1 MIRKLCLPAVTLCLV
16 LATALAQ
23 AAVPISVFPN
33 PVQFGAVPLNSPSY
47 PATIFVTNVTTS
59 DITISGM
66 AISGT
71 NGTDFAF
78 YGSPCLF
85 IISGGQSCQMQMT
98 LTPSAMGDR
107 TANLVISIQGQT
119 TPVTIPLDGTGG
131 NPIPNITSL
140 SPPSA
145 YIGGP
150 AVTLTITG
158 TGFVSGSIAYLNNSA
173 LTTSFV
179 SSTKITAVVPSS
191 NLTSSFNNF
200 VSVTNP
206 PPAGGSSVGFTF
218 NIVALDP
225 TLSYTSPASVVAG
238 SAPTP
243 IILNG
248 QNFMNGATVLVNG
261 ASLPATYLSPQ
272 QLQIQPT
279 AAQIATP
286 NLVQLAVRNPSPG
299 TTSPSIYFNVSFPAN
314 VTVLNLPAN
323 DLVWDPFAQRIYAS
337 LPSTYGPSGNTIAV
351 INPATGAI
359 NGYHFAGSEPGKLA
373 LSSDSQY
380 LYVGL
385 NGNGSVQR
393 LLLPKFTADIDV
405 SLSSSQFGGLYL
417 ANDLA
422 VSPADP
428 HTFAV
433 ALGFSGCCGGG
444 PLEFFRDSTLLANSV
459 TNPIINNIAFVSG
472 STLYG
477 YSQNTLTQVAVSSTG
492 GSYVKQWNSIL
503 QGNEIR
509 YDTGL
514 VYSSGGQAFNPS
526 TGLLVG
532 TYDVGAACCGNSPS
546 LVLPDAA
553 INRVF
558 ALGNSQFLINN
569 NGSNNSNFAITSYN
583 LSTFTPTGIANL
595 SQFNS
600 TASPAYIRWG
610 SSGLAFLLQTQCCG
624 SAAPQVVLVQSP
636 AMLLTSGAK
645 SNPVPLLTL
654 LTPSSATHG
663 RGNLAITIQGSAFVP
678 GSQVSWNG
686 TSLYA
691 DYVSATQLTLYVPA
705 AQFAAAG
712 TANILVKNPAP
723 GGGTSTP
730 LTFTIN

>member
-1 MIRKLCLPAVTLCLV
+1 MTRKLCVPAVTLCLV
-16 LATALAQ
+16 LTSALAQ

-47 PATIFVTNVTTS
+47 PAAIYVSNVTIS
-59 DITISGM
+59 DVSITGM
-66 AISGT
+66 AVSGT
-71 NGTDFAF
+71 NATDFAF

-85 IISGGQSCQMQMT
+85 TISGGQSCQMQMT
-98 LTPSAMGDR
+98 FTPSGMGDR
-107 TANLVISIQGQT
+107 TANLVISVQGQT

-131 NPIPNITSL
+131 NPLPNITSL

-150 AVTLTITG
+150 AVTLTIAG
-158 TGFVSGSIAYLNNSA
+158 TGFMSGSIAYLNNFA
-173 LTTSFV
+173 LTTTFV
-179 SSTKITAVVPSS
+179 SSTKISAFVPSS
-191 NLTSSFNNF
+191 DLTSNF
-200 VSVTNP
+200 TNSVSVTNP
-206 PPAGGSSVGFTF
+206 PPGGGSSVGFTF
-218 NIVALDP
+218 NIIALDP
-225 TLSYTSPASVVAG
+225 TLSYTAPGSVVAG

-261 ASLPATYLSPQ
+261 ASLPATYLSSQ

-299 TTSPSIYFNVSFPAN
+299 STSPSIYFNVSFPAS
-314 VTVLNLPAN
+314 VAVLNLPAN

-393 LLLPKFTADIDV
+393 LLLPKFTADINV
-405 SLSSSQFGGLYL
+405 NLSTSQFGGLYV

-428 HTFAV
+428 HTYAV
-433 ALGFSGCCGGG
+433 ALGFSGCCGSG

-459 TNPIINNIAFVSG
+459 SSPSFANIAFVSA

-477 YSQNTLTQVAVSSTG
+477 YSSNALSQVAVSSTG
-492 GSYVKQWNSIL
+492 GTYVKQWNGL
-503 QGNEIR
+503 LEGNEIR
-509 YDTGL
+509 YDSGL

-532 TYDVGAACCGNSPS
+532 TYDVTAGCCNSAS
-546 LVLPDAA
+546 SVLPDSA

-558 ALGNSQFLINN
+558 AVGDSQFFNNN
-569 NGSNNSNFAITSYN
+569 NGFTNSNFAVTSYN
-583 LSTFTPTGIANL
+583 LSTFTPIGIANL
-595 SQFNS
+595 SQFNNV
-600 TASPAYIRWG
+600 TNAAYIRWG
-610 SSGLAFLLQTQCCG
+610 SSGLAFLLASNCCN
-624 SAAPQVVLVQSP
+624 SPASQLVLLQSP
-636 AMLLTSGAK
+636 MMLLTSGGK
-645 SNPVPLLTL
+645 SNPVPLLSS

-663 RGNLAITIQGSAFVP
+663 RGNLAITIQGSSFFP

-691 DYVSATQLTLYVPA
+691 DYLSATQLTLYVPA

-712 TANILVKNPAP
+712 TANVVVKNPAP